1 MPNERTNGSPR
12 TLKTVSRAF
21 DVVRALEE
29 LDGAGVTELADHLDL
44 SKSVVYTYLSSLREE
59 KYVVKEEGQY
69 RLSLQFL
76 LVGEYVRN
84 QSTLYRIGKPELEE
98 LAAETGEYAHLA
110 TEQHGLGVNLYKVS
124 GEKAVGSDYQVNK
137 LQRADYL
144 HFSATG
150 KSILAHLPE
159 ERVEWII
166 DRYGLPRKTDATIT
180 DRERLFEELET
191 IRERG
196 YSLNDEEEIKGLQAI
211 GAPVKNRHGR
221 ILGSISVSGPVRR
234 MKEPDYHDE
243 LVESVVN
250 TANVIEVNVNMEETD
265 DEFPTF
271 S

>member
-1 MPNERTNGSPR
+1 MANEPTTGSPR

-44 SKSVVYTYLSSLREE
+44 SKSVVYNYLNTLREE
-59 KYVVKEEGQY
+59 KYVVKEQGTY

-76 LVGEYVRN
+76 LVGEYVRYRN
-84 QSTLYRIGKPELEE
+84 ILYRIGKPELET
-98 LAAETGEYAHLA
+98 LAEKTGEYAHLA

-124 GEKAVGSDYQVNK
+124 GEKAVGSAYQVTK
-137 LQRADYL
+137 LQWADYL
-144 HFSATG
+144 HYSATG
-150 KSILAHLPE
+150 KAILAHLPR
-159 ERVEWII
+159 ERVNWIV
-166 DRYGLPRKTDATIT
+166 DRYGLPAKTEATIT
-180 DRERLFEELET
+180 DRDELFEELET

-211 GAPVKNRHGR
+211 GAPVMNRHGR
-221 ILGSISVSGPVRR
+221 VLGSISVSGPVRR
-234 MKEPDYHDE
+234 MKRPGYHED
-243 LVESVVN
+243 LIDSVIN
-250 TANVIEVNVNMEETD
+250 TANVIEVNVNMEESD